1 VALALE
7 AFMLP
12 AGAGRDDRL
21 MALWHPPAGPHA
33 AQERGVVLYVHPFAE
48 EMNKTRRMAALQAR
62 ALAAAGYGVLQI
74 DLKGCGDSSG
84 EFGDASWADWVS
96 DVHAALRWL
105 RTRSN
110 APLVLWGLRAG
121 CLVLADAAA
130 QMPQDLSD
138 ETCDFVFWQPT
149 PSGAPV
155 LRQFLRTAAAAAFL
169 DGGGKGVV
177 DTLRKRLAAG
187 QAVEVGGYRVHPA
200 LASGLEQARLPVPAR
215 LGRLVWL
222 ECSAVAGL
230 ASSHPP
236 LTPASV
242 SASAPWRQAARS
254 FEVRLVPGPPF
265 WQTAEIETAPA
276 LIEATLAAM
285 QVASDTPAARV

>member
-1 VALALE
+1 
-7 AFMLP
+7 
-12 AGAGRDDRL
+12 
-21 MALWHPPAGPHA
+21 
-33 AQERGVVLYVHPFAE
+33 
-48 EMNKTRRMAALQAR
+48 MNKTRRMAALQAR
-62 ALAAAGYGVLQI
+62 ALAAAGFGVLQI

-84 EFGDASWADWVS
+84 EFGDASWQDWIS
-96 DVHAALRWL
+96 NVHTALRWL
-105 RTRSN
+105 RERSS
-110 APLVLWGLRAG
+110 APLTLWGLRAG

-130 QMPQDLSD
+130 QLPGDLQG
-138 ETCDFVFWQPT
+138 ETCNFLFWQPT

-177 DTLRKRLAAG
+177 DTLRKKLAAG
-187 QAVEVGGYRVHPA
+187 QAVEVGGYRVNPA
-200 LASGLEQARLPVPAR
+200 LATGLEQARLPLPAR

-222 ECSAVAGL
+222 ECSAVAVS

-242 SASAPWRQAARS
+242 SASAAWRQAAAG
-254 FEVRLVPGPPF
+254 FEVRLVSGPPF

-285 QVASDTPAARV
+285 QPARAPDRSPA

>member
-12 AGAGRDDRL
+12 AGAGREDRL
-21 MALWHPPAGPHA
+21 MALWHLPAGAHA
-33 AQERGVVLYVHPFAE
+33 GSARGLVLYVHPFAE

-62 ALAAAGYGVLQI
+62 ALAAAGFGVLQI

-84 EFGDASWADWVS
+84 EFGDASWLDWVA
-96 DVHAALRWL
+96 DVHTALRWL
-105 RTRSN
+105 RTKSG
-110 APLVLWGLRAG
+110 APLTLWGLRAG
-121 CLVLADAAA
+121 CLVLADAAT
-130 QMPQDLSD
+130 QMPDDLQG
-138 ETCDFVFWQPT
+138 ETCDVVFWQPT

-177 DTLRKRLAAG
+177 DALRKKLAAG
-187 QAVEVGGYRVHPA
+187 QAVEVGGYRINPA
-200 LASGLEQARLPVPAR
+200 LATGLEQARLPVPPR

-222 ECSAVAGL
+222 ECSAVAGA
-230 ASSHPP
+230 ASAHPP

-242 SASAPWRQAARS
+242 SASAAWRQAAAS

-265 WQTAEIETAPA
+265 WQTAEIETAPV

-285 QVASDTPAARV
+285 QAAREPGRPLA